1 MPVKKCIQIF
11 SLISPSCNADGR
23 RLLQDIQYVV
33 NIPNQHTISYPCTR
47 SLRESH
53 EGIISQL
60 QCLLPTP
67 LSGEDLSN
75 MLPPDSQ
82 GQSQSLLV
90 LLYDELCKHNTAL
103 ISIHALLQ
111 TVLGYIRGGGP
122 FSAKIGTTLT
132 AICHN
137 VLPVGWLTLPPFNN
151 SGARTKMLPA
161 IKLLRHRIQFYSR
174 ALQSG
179 VLPSTVHPL
188 WFSNPADLLSKMQQS
203 FAWEHQL
210 KGEEVSIK
218 TRVRS

>member
-23 RLLQDIQYVV
+23 HLLQDIQYVV
-33 NIPNQHTISYPCTR
+33 NIANQHTISYPRTH

-103 ISIHALLQ
+103 ISIHASLQ

-174 ALQSG
+174 ALPSG